1 MNGYAKWFQLVLGLL
16 ITIALAFSGYAVA
29 QIDTLK
35 IVKLDK
41 EQYKTDLSDIK
52 TKIDCIYNWHLP
64 PELRDK

>member
-1 MNGYAKWFQLVLGLL
+1 MNGYAKWFQLVLGILV
-16 ITIALAFSGYAVA
+16 TIALAFGSYAIA

-35 IVKLDK
+35 TAKLDK
-41 EQYKTDLSDIK
+41 DTYRQDITELK